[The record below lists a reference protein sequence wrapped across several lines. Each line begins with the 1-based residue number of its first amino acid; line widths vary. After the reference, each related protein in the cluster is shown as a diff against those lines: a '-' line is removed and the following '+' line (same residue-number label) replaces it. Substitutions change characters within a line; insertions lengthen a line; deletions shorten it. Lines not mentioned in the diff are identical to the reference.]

1 MPAAKSAPVYK
12 KREEFTTTSIRDA
25 LNGKVV
31 EEEKEEAIPADYAAK
46 TNVIEEFFTQEQ
58 LEEAWKEFAG
68 KHSGQVHLY
77 HTLSS
82 KPVLLENYK
91 VKITVENSVQN
102 DQIRLLKPEII
113 GFLTRTLKNSLIDV
127 KIEMMDETPEN
138 KLLTDDQKLQA
149 MMKKNPSLLKMRNL
163 FNLDFNG

>member
-1 MPAAKSAPVYK
+1 MPPKSAPVYK
-12 KREEFTTTSIRDA
+12 KREEFSTTSIRDA

-31 EEEKEEAIPADYAAK
+31 EEEKDDAIPAEYTAK
-46 TNVIEEFFTQEQ
+46 TNVVDEFFTQSQ
-58 LEEAWKEFAG
+58 LEEAWKEFAE
-68 KHSGQVHLY
+68 KYSGQVHLY
-77 HTLSS
+77 HTLSN
-82 KPVLLENYK
+82 KPELLDKFK

-102 DQIRLLKPEII
+102 DQIRLLKPEMI
-113 GFLTRTLKNSLIDV
+113 GFLTRRLMNSLIDV

-149 MMKKNPSLLKMRNL
+149 MMKKNPSLFKMRNL